1 MSSLPH
7 IDDAGAGGAYEPAT
21 SWMDQYSTDVLKDDD
36 FGLGFVVGF
45 GACFTLA
52 CIAVGVWIGV
62 S

>member
-1 MSSLPH
+1 MPNH
-7 IDDAGAGGAYEPAT
+7 HYDDVGAGGAYEPADY

-36 FGLGFVVGF
+36 FGLGVVVGF

-52 CIAVGVWIGV
+52 CFAVGVWIGV